1 MIKLNV
7 SAANIAVEEK
17 ETLTE
22 GRVGLLCR
30 FSFTGEWDGLA
41 KTAVFDGADSR
52 DVILTED
59 TVAVPAEC
67 LAAEGYSLSVGVYGK
82 NAAGDIVIP
91 TVYAT
96 VGKIQR
102 SAYPA
107 GKEAAPPTPDVVA
120 QIQQAA
126 ANAEALAR
134 AVREDAELGKFK
146 GDRGDAG
153 ATGPAGPRG
162 PKGDTGAAG
171 TPGEDGGWYTP
182 AITQPDENTM
192 RVSFSPSKEGM
203 PQVQPT
209 DITLPAG
216 SGSGGSGADGGYYT
230 PEVTQTSENTMQVA
244 FSPSK
249 TSMPAVSG
257 TEITLPAGQKGDKGD
272 TGATGADGKSAYAYA
287 VEGGYTGTEAE
298 FAAKMAED
306 PPSGYII
313 EASGGDVVEGNMV
326 VWDGDR
332 TMVRDGGAVPIKLP
346 NPNALTFTGAVSESY
361 DGSEAV
367 TVEIPSGSGGDGLS
381 AFEKI
386 GTIDLSTMAGSNLG
400 VEYTVTDVTEVVLVW
415 TGMTNTTTNNSSLNL
430 QFNNDTSMYNTL
442 GPKTGKAGS
451 PVNGYTYLKV
461 LEGVGLL
468 PIVSQGAI
476 SNTNYALV
484 ANGGTSPYNL
494 IPVKEKIQT
503 LKIGQPSTQYYA
515 DAGIVE
521 VYVR

>member
-1 MIKLNV
+1 MIKLKV

-102 SAYPA
+102 SAYPS
-107 GKEAAPPTPDVVA
+107 GRETAPPTPDVVA

-126 ANAEALAR
+126 ANAEAMAR

-146 GDRGDAG
+146 GEKGDKGDAG
-153 ATGPAGPRG
+153 EKGQTGPAG
-162 PKGDTGAAG
+162 T
-171 TPGEDGGWYTP
+171 DGGWYTP
-182 AITQPDENTM
+182 AITQPDANTM

-203 PQVQPT
+203 PAVEPA

-298 FAAKMAED
+298 FAAKLA
-306 PPSGYII
+306 
-313 EASGGDVVEGNMV
+313 A
-326 VWDGDR
+326 
-332 TMVRDGGAVPIKLP
+332 
-346 NPNALTFTGAVSESY
+346 
-361 DGSEAV
+361 
-367 TVEIPSGSGGDGLS
+367 EIPSDAHINSL
-381 AFEKI
+381 
-386 GTIDLSTMAGSNLG
+386 IDTKLG
-400 VEYTVTDVTEVVLVW
+400 VIE
-415 TGMTNTTTNNSSLNL
+415 
-430 QFNNDTSMYNTL
+430 
-442 GPKTGKAGS
+442 
-451 PVNGYTYLKV
+451 NGAY
-461 LEGVGLL
+461 
-468 PIVSQGAI
+468 
-476 SNTNYALV
+476 
-484 ANGGTSPYNL
+484 
-494 IPVKEKIQT
+494 
-503 LKIGQPSTQYYA
+503 
-515 DAGIVE
+515 
-521 VYVR
+521 